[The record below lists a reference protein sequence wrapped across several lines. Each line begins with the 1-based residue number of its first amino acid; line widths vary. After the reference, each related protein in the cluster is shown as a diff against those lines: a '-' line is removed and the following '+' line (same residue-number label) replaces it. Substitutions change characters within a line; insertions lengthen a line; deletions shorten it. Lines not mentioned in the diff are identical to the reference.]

1 MTQVQIP
8 ATDLS
13 VSSLCLG
20 TGSYGTAISRE
31 DAFAMLD
38 RFVELGGSFL
48 DTANIYGN
56 WVKDVERSI
65 SEKVIGAWMEERGC
79 RSKVVVGTKG
89 AHFDLAT
96 PAISRVSPAEIM
108 KDLDESLAS
117 LRTDCIDLYWLHRD
131 DPTRP
136 VVEIIDVLD
145 SAQSAGKIHWYGAS
159 NWK

>member
-1 MTQVQIP
+1 MTKVQIP
-8 ATDLS
+8 GTDLT
-13 VSSLCLG
+13 VSSLCIG

-38 RFVELGGSFL
+38 RFVELGGTFV

-65 SEKVIGAWMEERGC
+65 SEKVIGAWMEERDC
-79 RSKVVVGTKG
+79 RHEIVVGTKG

-96 PAISRVSPAEIM
+96 PTVSRVSPTEIV

-117 LRTDCIDLYWLHRD
+117 LRTDRIDLY
-131 DPTRP
+131 
-136 VVEIIDVLD
+136 
-145 SAQSAGKIHWYGAS
+145 
-159 NWK
+159 